1 MRAACPS
8 RVTWLDVPGA
18 PHTFAYGIDGSNIVG
33 YYTYIDI
40 GWHGF
45 LATIPEPAMLTL
57 LGIGTLLACGRQRR
71 HQQ

>member
-45 LATIPEPAMLTL
+45 LATIPEPTTMA
-57 LGIGTLLACGRQRR
+57 LLAIGMLAVWRR
-71 HQQ
+71 R